1 MHNTVAEC
9 RKKGIGTLNV
19 QNYNSEVFL
28 LYDLVLTQD
37 LFPLFASGRDGFL
50 TLTLPTYI

>member
-9 RKKGIGTLNV
+9 RKKGVGTLNV

-28 LYDLVLTQD
+28 LYDLGLTQD